1 MSIDEIR
8 SVVRE
13 EKRCYAQSDGP
24 EVGKFAC
31 HDVGERSSEAGECEY
46 QYMMENALKKLDKS
60 IDESMANQ
68 QDKHL
73 QKLCENVRQRID
85 YSVNENDDPVTQEA
99 KRRCRSLSAEPGT
112 GGMRSVAQDRLG
124 LRRQDDEERHVIV
137 FTGFPAKT
145 RKKLVIDHVKIQLN
159 ILRRLTGCIDDFDFM
174 GIVFAPS
181 SRTNI
186 AMLRLPSKAAMFDF
200 LRAWKLAEET
210 GQITRFG
217 ENEAV
222 IRAKRDKPPAL
233 RKAHGKI
240 WRSHIHFKRRGFAD
254 VEIDW
259 RTCSVWV
266 YECEVVKWDL
276 DTDELVWM
284 EQEIAKHP
292 NLKIDV
298 EAAKL
303 ALTQA
308 RDS

>member
-1 MSIDEIR
+1 MT
-8 SVVRE
+8 
-13 EKRCYAQSDGP
+13 
-24 EVGKFAC
+24 
-31 HDVGERSSEAGECEY
+31 
-46 QYMMENALKKLDKS
+46 
-60 IDESMANQ
+60 NQ
-68 QDKHL
+68 QDNFNEKLVDQEARFNGKFSDL
-73 QKLCENVRQRID
+73 QKQCESLRQRID
-85 YSVNENDDPVTQEA
+85 YPVNENEDPAAQKA
-99 KRRCRSLSAEPGT
+99 KRRRRSLSAEPGT
-112 GGMRSVAQDRLG
+112 GGMRAFARDHLG

-159 ILRRLTGCIDDFDFM
+159 MLRRLTGCIGDLDLMDK
-174 GIVFAPS
+174 VFAPS
-181 SRTNI
+181 IRTNI

-200 LRAWKLAEET
+200 LKAWKLAEET

-240 WRSHIHFKRRGFAD
+240 WHLSIHFKCRGFAD

-276 DTDELVWM
+276 DTDEPVWM
-284 EQEIAKHP
+284 EQEITKHP
-292 NLKIDV
+292 DLKIDV

-303 ALTQA
+303 ALTQV
-308 RDS
+308 RNS